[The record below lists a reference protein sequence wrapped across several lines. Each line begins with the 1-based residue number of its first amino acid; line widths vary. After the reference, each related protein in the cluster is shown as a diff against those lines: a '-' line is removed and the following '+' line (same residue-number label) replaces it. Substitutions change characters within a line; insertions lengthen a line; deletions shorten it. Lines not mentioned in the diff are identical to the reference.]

1 MAQAL
6 RLAGVFLQIGTLVKL
21 TVVIPTYNE
30 AENVMPVTEALL
42 DLGIP
47 ALDILI
53 VDDESPDG
61 TGLIAD
67 ELAAQHPGRVYV
79 HHRTGPRGLGRAYI
93 SGFRQALE
101 HGADLIV
108 QMDCD
113 FSHSPR
119 YIPQFLEY
127 IRDYD
132 VVVGSRYV
140 RGGRTDERWGWGRWL
155 LSWWA
160 NSIYTR
166 LILGCQV
173 KDVTAGF
180 KCWRRETLQGIG
192 LSRIRS
198 QGYVFQVE
206 MAYVT
211 ERLGYRVL
219 EIPIYFEDRRIGR
232 SKMTMPVK
240 IEAAL
245 GVWKVRGSHRH
256 LRPGDRL
263 PGAPS

>member
-1 MAQAL
+1 M
-6 RLAGVFLQIGTLVKL
+6 KL

-30 AENVMPVTEALL
+30 AENVVPMTDALL
-42 DLGIP
+42 GLGIS

-61 TGLIAD
+61 TGRIAD
-67 ELAAQHPGRVYV
+67 ELAVQHPGRLHVL
-79 HHRTGPRGLGRAYI
+79 HRTGTRGLGRAYMD
-93 SGFRQALE
+93 GFRWALQ
-101 HGADLIV
+101 HGADLAV

-113 FSHSPR
+113 FSHSPS
-119 YIPQFLEY
+119 YVPQFLEQ
-127 IRDYD
+127 IQGYD

-140 RGGRTDERWGWGRWL
+140 PGGKTDERWGWGRWL

-166 LILGCQV
+166 LLLGCKV
-173 KDVTAGF
+173 KDATAGF
-180 KCWRRETLQGIG
+180 KCWRRETLQGID

-219 EIPIYFEDRRIGR
+219 EIPIYFEDRRVGR

-245 GVWKVRGSHRH
+245 RVLEVRWRHRR
-256 LRPGDRL
+256 LRTGDRL
-263 PGAPS
+263 VV

>member
-1 MAQAL
+1 MVAQAL
-6 RLAGVFLQIGTLVKL
+6 RVAGVFLFCVEKSVRL

-30 AENVMPVTEALL
+30 AENVRPMTGALFAL
-42 DLGIP
+42 NIP
-47 ALDILI
+47 ELDIVF

-61 TGLIAD
+61 TGQIAD
-67 ELAAQHPGRVYV
+67 ELAAQYPGRVHVV
-79 HHRTGPRGLGRAYI
+79 HRSGPRGLGRAYVD
-93 SGFRQALE
+93 GFRWALE
-101 HGADLIV
+101 HGADVIV

-113 FSHSPR
+113 FSHSPE
-119 YIPQFLEY
+119 YIPRFLEF

-140 RGGRTDERWGWGRWL
+140 KGGRTDEHWEFGRWL

-160 NSIYTR
+160 NSVYTR
-166 LILGCQV
+166 LILGCKV

-180 KCWRRETLQGIG
+180 KCWRRETLQGID
-192 LSRIRS
+192 LSRIHS

-232 SKMTMPVK
+232 SKMTVPIK

-245 GVWKVRGSHRH
+245 RTWEVRWRHHR
-256 LRPGDRL
+256 LRPSNRL
-263 PGAPS
+263 TA

>member
-1 MAQAL
+1 MPH
-6 RLAGVFLQIGTLVKL
+6 RVTI
-21 TVVIPTYNE
+21 VIPTYNE
-30 AENVMPVTEALL
+30 AENLRPMVQALL
-42 DLGIP
+42 ELGLP
-47 ALDILI
+47 DLDILI

-61 TGLIAD
+61 TGEIAD
-67 ELAAQHPGRVYV
+67 ALAAEHPGRCFVL
-79 HHRTGPRGLGRAYI
+79 HRSGPRGLGRAYI
-93 SGFRQALE
+93 SGFRWALE
-101 HGADLIV
+101 HGADYVV

-119 YIPQFLEY
+119 YIPQFLEH
-127 IRDYD
+127 IQQFD

-140 RGGRTDERWGWGRWL
+140 PGGKTEERWGLGRWL

-160 NSIYTR
+160 NSVYAR
-166 LILGCQV
+166 LILGARV

-192 LSRIRS
+192 LDRIQS

-206 MAYVT
+206 MAYVS

-219 EIPIYFEDRRIGR
+219 EIPIYFEDRRIGQ
-232 SKMTMPVK
+232 SKMSMPVK

-245 GVWKVRGSHRH
+245 RVWQVRVRHHR
-256 LRPGDRL
+256 LTCKDRMTT
-263 PGAPS
+263 

>member
-1 MAQAL
+1 MA
-6 RLAGVFLQIGTLVKL
+6 
-21 TVVIPTYNE
+21 
-30 AENVMPVTEALL
+30 EALF
-42 DLGIP
+42 DLGLP
-47 ALDILI
+47 GLDMLI

-61 TGLIAD
+61 TGRIAD
-67 ELAAQHPGRVYV
+67 ELAARQPGGLHVL
-79 HHRTGPRGLGRAYI
+79 HRAGPRGLGRAYVD
-93 SGFRQALE
+93 GFRWALE
-101 HGADLIV
+101 YGAAFVV

-119 YIPQFLEY
+119 YIPQFLEHVQ
-127 IRDYD
+127 DYD

-140 RGGRTDERWGWGRWL
+140 PGGETDERWSWGRWL

-160 NSIYTR
+160 NRLYTR
-166 LILGCQV
+166 LLLGCKV

-180 KCWRRETLQGIG
+180 KCWRRETLQGLD

-219 EIPIYFEDRRIGR
+219 ELPIYFEDRRIGH

-245 GVWKVRGSHRH
+245 RVLEVRLRHRH
-256 LRPGDRL
+256 LRPGDRVIV
-263 PGAPS
+263 

>member
-1 MAQAL
+1 MKTT
-6 RLAGVFLQIGTLVKL
+6 I
-21 TVVIPTYNE
+21 VIPTYNE
-30 AENVMPVTEALL
+30 AENIGPMTQALL
-42 DLGIP
+42 GLQIPDLD
-47 ALDILI
+47 LLF

-61 TGLIAD
+61 TGEIAD
-67 ELAAQHPGRVYV
+67 RLVERHPGQVNV
-79 HHRTGPRGLGRAYI
+79 LHRTGERGLGRAYI
-93 SGFRQALE
+93 AGFRWALA
-101 HGADLIV
+101 HGADFII

-113 FSHSPR
+113 FSHSPS
-119 YIPQFLEY
+119 YIPEMLIHIENF
-127 IRDYD
+127 D

-140 RGGRTDERWGWGRWL
+140 KGGSTDERWSWGRWL

-166 LILGCQV
+166 LILGCGV

-180 KCWRRETLQGIG
+180 KCWRRATLEGID
-192 LSRIRS
+192 LERIRS

-219 EIPIYFEDRRIGR
+219 EIPIYFEDRRIGE

-240 IEAAL
+240 FEAAVR
-245 GVWKVRGSHRH
+245 VWEVLRRHRH
-256 LRPGDRL
+256 LTPEDRL
-263 PGAPS
+263 TEE

>member
-1 MAQAL
+1 VAQVL
-6 RLAGVFLQIGTLVKL
+6 CLAGVFLQVGTPVKL

-30 AENVMPVTEALL
+30 AENVGPMTMTLLAL
-42 DLGIP
+42 DIP
-47 ALDILI
+47 ALGILI

-67 ELAAQHPGRVYV
+67 ELATQHPGRVHV
-79 HHRTGPRGLGRAYI
+79 CHRTGPRGLGRAYVD
-93 SGFRQALE
+93 GFLWALE
-101 HGADLIV
+101 HGADCIV

-119 YIPQFLEY
+119 YIPQFLEH
-127 IRDYD
+127 IQDYD
-132 VVVGSRYV
+132 VVVGSRYIQ
-140 RGGRTDERWGWGRWL
+140 GGKADEDWGWGRWL

-160 NSIYTR
+160 NSVYTR
-166 LILGCQV
+166 LILGC
-173 KDVTAGF
+173 KARDATAGF
-180 KCWRRETLQGIG
+180 KCWRAETLRGID
-192 LSRIRS
+192 LDRIRS

-240 IEAAL
+240 VEAAL
-245 GVWKVRGSHRH
+245 RVWEVRWRHRR

-263 PGAPS
+263 PGAPP

>member
-1 MAQAL
+1 
-6 RLAGVFLQIGTLVKL
+6 VKL

-30 AENVMPVTEALL
+30 AENVRPMTEALL
-42 DLGIP
+42 GLGIP

-67 ELAAQHPGRVYV
+67 ELSAQYSGRVHV
-79 HHRTGPRGLGRAYI
+79 RHRAGPRGLGRAYVD
-93 SGFRQALE
+93 GFRWALK
-101 HGADLIV
+101 HGADLVV

-119 YIPQFLEY
+119 YIPQFLEQ
-127 IRDYD
+127 IRDHD

-140 RGGRTDERWGWGRWL
+140 QGGKTDDRWGWGRWL

-160 NSIYTR
+160 NSVYTR
-166 LILGCQV
+166 LILGCRV
-173 KDVTAGF
+173 KDATAGF
-180 KCWRRETLQGIG
+180 KCWRRETLEGID
-192 LSRIRS
+192 LSRIHS

-232 SKMTMPVK
+232 SKMTVPVK

-245 GVWKVRGSHRH
+245 RVWKLRSRHRR
-256 LRPGDRL
+256 LQSSDRVI
-263 PGAPS
+263 A

>member
-1 MAQAL
+1 
-6 RLAGVFLQIGTLVKL
+6 VKL
-21 TVVIPTYNE
+21 TIVIPTYNE
-30 AENVMPVTEALL
+30 AENVRAMTEALFDL
-42 DLGIP
+42 DIP
-47 ALDILI
+47 TLDILI

-67 ELAAQHPGRVYV
+67 ELVTQHPNRVHV
-79 HHRTGPRGLGRAYI
+79 LHRTGQRGLGRAYVD
-93 SGFRQALE
+93 GFRWALA

-113 FSHSPR
+113 FSHSPS
-119 YIPQFLEY
+119 YIPQFLDHIKE
-127 IRDYD
+127 YD

-140 RGGRTDERWGWGRWL
+140 PGGKTDEEWSWGRWL

-166 LILGCQV
+166 LILGC
-173 KDVTAGF
+173 KTRDATAGF
-180 KCWRRETLQGIG
+180 KCWRRETLQGID
-192 LSRIRS
+192 LNRINS
-198 QGYVFQVE
+198 QGYIFQVE

-211 ERLGYRVL
+211 EQLGYRVL
-219 EIPIYFEDRRIGR
+219 EIPIYFEDRRIGQ

-245 GVWKVRGSHRH
+245 RVFEVRRRHRR
-256 LRPGDRL
+256 LQPRDRL
-263 PGAPS
+263 TA

>member
-1 MAQAL
+1 MA
-6 RLAGVFLQIGTLVKL
+6 
-21 TVVIPTYNE
+21 
-30 AENVMPVTEALL
+30 EALL
-42 DLGIP
+42 SLGIS

-61 TGLIAD
+61 TGLVAD
-67 ELAAQHPGRVYV
+67 ELATQYPGRLHVY
-79 HHRTGPRGLGRAYI
+79 HRAGPRGLGWAYI
-93 SGFRQALE
+93 DGFRWALE
-101 HGADLIV
+101 HGADLVV

-127 IRDYD
+127 IRDHD

-140 RGGRTDERWGWGRWL
+140 QGGETDERWGWGRWF

-160 NSIYTR
+160 NSVYTR
-166 LILGCQV
+166 LILGCKV
-173 KDVTAGF
+173 RDVTAGF
-180 KCWRRETLQGIG
+180 KCWRRETLQSVG
-192 LSRIRS
+192 LGRIRS

-219 EIPIYFEDRRIGR
+219 EIPIYFEDRRIGH

-240 IEAAL
+240 VEAAL
-245 GVWKVRGSHRH
+245 RVWEVRWRHRH

-263 PGAPS
+263 TV

>member
-1 MAQAL
+1 M
-6 RLAGVFLQIGTLVKL
+6 KL

-30 AENVMPVTEALL
+30 AENVRSMTEALFDL
-42 DLGIP
+42 DIP
-47 ALDILI
+47 ALEILI

-67 ELAAQHPGRVYV
+67 ELAAQHPNRVHV
-79 HHRTGPRGLGRAYI
+79 LHRTEQRGLGRAYI
-93 SGFRQALE
+93 AGFRWALE
-101 HGADLIV
+101 HGADLVV

-113 FSHSPR
+113 FSHSPN
-119 YIPQFLEY
+119 YIPQFLDH
-127 IRDYD
+127 IQDYD

-140 RGGRTDERWGWGRWL
+140 QGGKTDEDWSFGRWL

-166 LILGCQV
+166 LILGC
-173 KDVTAGF
+173 KTRDATAGF
-180 KCWRRETLQGIG
+180 KCWRRETLQGLD

-198 QGYVFQVE
+198 QGYIFQVE

-219 EIPIYFEDRRIGR
+219 EIPIYFEDRRIGQ

-245 GVWKVRGSHRH
+245 RVFEVRRRHRR
-256 LRPGDRL
+256 LRPSDRL
-263 PGAPS
+263 TV

>member
-1 MAQAL
+1 M
-6 RLAGVFLQIGTLVKL
+6 
-21 TVVIPTYNE
+21 
-30 AENVMPVTEALL
+30 
-42 DLGIP
+42 
-47 ALDILI
+47 
-53 VDDESPDG
+53 
-61 TGLIAD
+61 
-67 ELAAQHPGRVYV
+67 
-79 HHRTGPRGLGRAYI
+79 
-93 SGFRQALE
+93 
-101 HGADLIV
+101 
-108 QMDCD
+108 
-113 FSHSPR
+113 
-119 YIPQFLEY
+119 
-127 IRDYD
+127 RDYD

-140 RGGRTDERWGWGRWL
+140 QGGATDERWGRGRWL

-166 LILGCQV
+166 LILGCKV

-180 KCWRRETLQGIG
+180 KCWRRETLQSID

-232 SKMTMPVK
+232 SKMTMPIK

-245 GVWKVRGSHRH
+245 RVWEVRWRHRH

-263 PGAPS
+263 VV

>member
-1 MAQAL
+1 L
-6 RLAGVFLQIGTLVKL
+6 KL

-30 AENVMPVTEALL
+30 ADNVGPMAQALF
-42 DLGIP
+42 DLGLP
-47 ALDILI
+47 DLDVLI

-61 TGLIAD
+61 TGRIAG
-67 ELAAQHPGRVYV
+67 ELAAQHPGRLYV
-79 HHRTGPRGLGRAYI
+79 CHRASPRGLGRAYLD
-93 SGFRQALE
+93 GFRWALE
-101 HGADLIV
+101 HGADSIV

-119 YIPQFLEY
+119 YIPQFLDH
-127 IRDYD
+127 IQDYD

-140 RGGRTDERWGWGRWL
+140 VGGKTDERWSWGRWL

-160 NSIYTR
+160 NRVYTS
-166 LILGCQV
+166 LILGCRV
-173 KDVTAGF
+173 KDATAGF
-180 KCWRRETLQGIG
+180 KCWRRQTLMGLD
-192 LSRIRS
+192 LSRVRS

-219 EIPIYFEDRRIGR
+219 ELPIYFEDRRVGH

-245 GVWKVRGSHRH
+245 RVLEVRWRHRH
-256 LRPGDRL
+256 LRPRDRL
-263 PGAPS
+263 AV

>member
-1 MAQAL
+1 M
-6 RLAGVFLQIGTLVKL
+6 KL

-30 AENVMPVTEALL
+30 AENVRSMTEALFDL
-42 DLGIP
+42 DISD
-47 ALDILI
+47 LDILI

-61 TGLIAD
+61 TGPIAD
-67 ELAAQHPGRVYV
+67 ELTIQHPGRVHV
-79 HHRTGPRGLGRAYI
+79 LHRTGQRGLGRAYI
-93 SGFRQALE
+93 DGFRRALE
-101 HGADLIV
+101 HGAELVV

-113 FSHSPR
+113 FSHSPD
-119 YIPQFLEY
+119 YIPQFLEH

-140 RGGRTDERWGWGRWL
+140 RGGKTDENWEWGRWF

-166 LILGCQV
+166 LILGAQV
-173 KDVTAGF
+173 KDATAGF
-180 KCWRRETLQGIG
+180 KCWRRETLQGVD
-192 LSRIRS
+192 LSRIHS

-206 MAYVT
+206 MAYVA
-211 ERLGYRVL
+211 ERLGYRVH
-219 EIPIYFEDRRIGR
+219 EIPIYFQDRRIGQ

-245 GVWKVRGSHRH
+245 RVWEVRWRHRR
-256 LRPGDRL
+256 LRPRDRL
-263 PGAPS
+263 SV

>member
-1 MAQAL
+1 M
-6 RLAGVFLQIGTLVKL
+6 KL

-30 AENVMPVTEALL
+30 AENIRPMTAALF
-42 DLGIP
+42 
-47 ALDILI
+47 ALNISTLRILI

-67 ELAAQHPGRVYV
+67 ELAAQHPGRVDV
-79 HHRTGPRGLGRAYI
+79 MHRTGPRGLGRAYVD
-93 SGFRQALE
+93 GFRWALG
-101 HGADLIV
+101 HGADYVV

-113 FSHSPR
+113 FSHSPK
-119 YIPQFLEY
+119 YIPQFLER
-127 IRDYD
+127 IQDYD

-140 RGGRTDERWGWGRWL
+140 RGGKTDEDWGWGRWL

-166 LILGCQV
+166 LILGV
-173 KDVTAGF
+173 KTKDTTAGF
-180 KCWRRETLQGIG
+180 KCWRRETLEGID
-192 LSRIRS
+192 LSRIHS

-211 ERLGYRVL
+211 ERLGYRAL
-219 EIPIYFEDRRIGR
+219 EIPIYFEDRRIGQ
-232 SKMTMPVK
+232 SKMSAPIK
-240 IEAAL
+240 AEAAL
-245 GVWKVRGSHRH
+245 RVWEVRWRHRH

-263 PGAPS
+263 IA

>member
-6 RLAGVFLQIGTLVKL
+6 F
-21 TVVIPTYNE
+21 
-30 AENVMPVTEALL
+30 
-42 DLGIP
+42 DLGLP
-47 ALDILI
+47 DLDVLI

-61 TGLIAD
+61 TGRIAD
-67 ELAAQHPGRVYV
+67 ELAAQHPGRLHVC
-79 HHRTGPRGLGRAYI
+79 HRAGPRGLGRAYLD
-93 SGFRQALE
+93 GFRWALE
-101 HGADLIV
+101 HGADSIV

-119 YIPQFLEY
+119 YIPQFLDHVQ
-127 IRDYD
+127 DYD

-140 RGGRTDERWGWGRWL
+140 VGGKTDERWSWGRWL

-160 NSIYTR
+160 NRVYTY
-166 LILGCQV
+166 LILGCRV
-173 KDVTAGF
+173 KDATAGF
-180 KCWRRETLQGIG
+180 KCWRRQTLMG
-192 LSRIRS
+192 LGLGRVRS

-219 EIPIYFEDRRIGR
+219 EIPIYFEDRRVGH

-245 GVWKVRGSHRH
+245 RVLEVRWRHRH
-256 LRPGDRL
+256 LRPRDRL
-263 PGAPS
+263 AV